1 LFPSGFIRLRA
12 KSIMIS
18 NFSLLVSTPVSYDI
32 ISSNII
38 SSDTKLWADYDDDD
52 DILPIIPW
60 APHIQS
66 VSIKLQPNE
75 SQEWTTV
82 KSKKKRK

>member
-18 NFSLLVSTPVSYDI
+18 NFSLLVSNPVSYA
-32 ISSNII
+32 II
-38 SSDTKLWADYDDDD
+38 SSDIIYSHNKLWADYDDDD
-52 DILPIIPW
+52 YILPIIPW
-60 APHIQS
+60 APHIKS

>member
-1 LFPSGFIRLRA
+1 MFPSGFIRLRA

-32 ISSNII
+32 ISS
-38 SSDTKLWADYDDDD
+38 KLWADYEDDD

>member
-1 LFPSGFIRLRA
+1 MFPSGFIRLRA

-18 NFSLLVSTPVSYDI
+18 NFSLLVSTPVSY
-32 ISSNII
+32 
-38 SSDTKLWADYDDDD
+38 DTKLWADYDDDD

-75 SQEWTTV
+75 YQEWTTV

>member
-32 ISSNII
+32 ISS
-38 SSDTKLWADYDDDD
+38 DTKLWADYDEDDY
-52 DILPIIPW
+52 ILPIIPW

>member
-1 LFPSGFIRLRA
+1 MFPSGFIRLRA

-32 ISSNII
+32 ISS
-38 SSDTKLWADYDDDD
+38 DTKLWADYDEDDY
-52 DILPIIPW
+52 ILPIIPW